1 MPKAHL
7 LNPPP
12 AGAGLAV
19 CVALVCCTPLPV
31 SAAEAAAAEADD
43 AFRARAEAKA
53 QGLLNDLSSRR
64 RVATLF
70 PNSQS
75 MFQGVQERFVNTS
88 AGNLTFLL
96 RDLVAVGAMPIVAA
110 RTYDSAVGKGED
122 YGPGWRLA
130 LREEIA
136 RDGSR
141 LAFTDAS
148 NAVWQLMIDGKAVK
162 PAHPASTPVR
172 TLWGATPP
180 TPTTAPASSPRTGI

>member
-7 LNPPP
+7 LKLPP
-12 AGAGLAV
+12 AAAGLAL
-19 CVALVCCTPLPV
+19 CVALVCGTPLPV

-96 RDLVAVGAMPIVAA
+96 RDMVAVGAMPIVAA
-110 RTYDSAVGKGED
+110 RTYDSLLARGS
-122 YGPGWRLA
+122 PLA
-130 LREEIA
+130 L
-136 RDGSR
+136 
-141 LAFTDAS
+141 
-148 NAVWQLMIDGKAVK
+148 
-162 PAHPASTPVR
+162 
-172 TLWGATPP
+172 
-180 TPTTAPASSPRTGI
+180 PR